1 MTVDR
6 AVTHVAFCILLV
18 SSCRSNY
25 SRQVAGGPYPK
36 LERHSPISVLG
47 QAQDALTSERFT
59 GAVKVRNVVL
69 ITYRELI
76 AKQGLK
82 AMRRPAG

>member
-6 AVTHVAFCILLV
+6 AVTHVAFCILL
-18 SSCRSNY
+18 
-25 SRQVAGGPYPK
+25 VAGGPYPK